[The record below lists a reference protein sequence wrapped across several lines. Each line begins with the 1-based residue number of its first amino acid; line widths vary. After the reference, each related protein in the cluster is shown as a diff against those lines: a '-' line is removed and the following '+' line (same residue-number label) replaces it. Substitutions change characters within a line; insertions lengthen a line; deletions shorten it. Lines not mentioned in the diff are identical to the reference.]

1 MLVVDAHTHI
11 FPPAFRQRREELLR
25 RDATFGELY
34 ANPKA
39 TLASASEL
47 VAAMDA
53 AEIDVAVA
61 VGIGWQDREV
71 AREANDYLMES
82 VARYPGRLVGFCGV
96 NPAWGEDALAEIERC
111 ARGGLRGVGEI
122 HADTQGFRLDD
133 SSLLAPTMEMAE
145 RLGLPVLVHS
155 SEPVGHL
162 YAGKGRTTP
171 EALLRF
177 IKSFPRN
184 TVICAHW
191 GGGLPFYALMPEVNE
206 ALARTYFDS
215 AATPFLY
222 DGRVFAL
229 AAALLGPERL
239 LFATDYPLLRPER
252 VLAQVRESG
261 LDPEA
266 QAMLLGGNAA
276 RLLGLEG
283 R

>member
-11 FPPAFRQRREELLR
+11 FPPTFRERREEVLR

-34 ANPKA
+34 ASPKA
-39 TLASASEL
+39 TLASAEEL

-53 AEIDVAVA
+53 AGVDVAVA

-82 VARYPGRLVGFCGV
+82 AARYPGRLVGFCGV
-96 NPAWGEDALAEIERC
+96 NPAWGDDALAEVERC
-111 ARGGLRGVGEI
+111 ARGGLRGVGEL

-133 SSLLAPTMEMAE
+133 AALLAPMMELAE
-145 RLGLPVLVHS
+145 GLGLPVLVHS

-162 YAGKGRTTP
+162 YQGKGRTTP
-171 EALLRF
+171 DVLLRF
-177 IKSFPRN
+177 IEAFPRN
-184 TVICAHW
+184 TVICGHW
-191 GGGLPFYALMPEVNE
+191 GGGLPFYALMPEVKD
-206 ALARTYFDS
+206 ALSRTYFDS
-215 AATPFLY
+215 AASPFLY

-229 AAALLGPERL
+229 AAEVLGPERL

-252 VLAQVRESG
+252 VLAQARKSG
-261 LDPEA
+261 LDSEA

-276 RLLGLEG
+276 RLLGLE
-283 R
+283 RR

>member
-11 FPPAFRQRREELLR
+11 FPPAFRERREEVLR

-34 ANPKA
+34 ASPKA
-39 TLASASEL
+39 TLATAEDL
-47 VAAMDA
+47 VAAMDGA
-53 AEIDVAVA
+53 GVDVAVA

-71 AREANDYLMES
+71 AREANDYLMEAA
-82 VARYPGRLVGFCGV
+82 ARYPGRLVGFCGV
-96 NPAWGEDALAEIERC
+96 NPAWGDDALVEVERC

-122 HADTQGFRLDD
+122 HADTQGFRMDD
-133 SSLLAPTMEMAE
+133 ATLLAPMMELAE
-145 RLGLPVLVHS
+145 GLGLPVLVHS

-162 YAGKGRTTP
+162 YQGKGRTTP
-171 EALLRF
+171 DVLLRF
-177 IKSFPRN
+177 IEAFPRN
-184 TVICAHW
+184 TVICGHW
-191 GGGLPFYALMPEVNE
+191 GGGLPFYALMPEVKD

-215 AATPFLY
+215 AASPFLY

-229 AAALLGPERL
+229 AAEVLGPERL

-252 VLAQVRESG
+252 VLAQARESG

-276 RLLGLEG
+276 RLLGLEQA
-283 R
+283 